1 MLGPLLIGIYVF
13 VLAMFVGFE
22 VLGKVAP
29 TLHGALIAGL
39 SALSGIS
46 LLGALY
52 AARYPE
58 GSDATTYMGGAA
70 IVLGTVGV
78 VAGFILTSRLLTASK
93 RRERA

>member
-29 TLHGALIAGL
+29 TLHGALIASL

-58 GSDATTYMGGAA
+58 GSAAATYMGAGAVA
-70 IVLGTVGV
+70 LGALGV
-78 VAGFILTSRLLTASK
+78 VAGFILTSRLLAASK

>member
-29 TLHGALIAGL
+29 TLHGALIAGI
-39 SALSGIS
+39 SAVSGIS

-52 AARYPE
+52 AARHLE
-58 GSDATTYMGGAA
+58 GSFSGYLGAGAA
-70 IVLGTVGV
+70 AFGALAV
-78 VAGFILTSRLLTASK
+78 VASFVLTSRLLTASK
-93 RRERA
+93 SRGRA